1 MSASKVNEVIDA
13 FKLRGFIFAGKASSG
28 RFLLHGHLTSP
39 SNQDIPCEIQLDPE
53 LFAFPK
59 IRLLELPK
67 ELSGCPV
74 PHLNG
79 QGELCYIATGTVVLD
94 IFNPVGQSLAC
105 LDRAQ
110 HVLTQIMR
118 GEMVDDLVEEF
129 FAYWGG
135 NGWCFTDIQGD
146 RLVKMHCT
154 INEAKDGSDI
164 WTVTDDPERLTRKL
178 NALDFKDRGA
188 EVSCF
193 RIKTEVQPRP
203 LEGNWP
209 PKLVRDVL
217 DWQSTLDGSCRRKIH
232 RSIYAAEA
240 RKENHLLVIIESP
253 LMTYAFGVL
262 FDRAKRAPCKKLAER
277 RDPTYQLRVK
287 PLSLLRID
295 DRYLAERNT
304 PKRRTLSGKKIAL
317 VGCGTIG
324 GYLADMLVKAGAGTS
339 GGELTLI
346 DSDLFLPQNVGRHR
360 LGFPS
365 LLTNKAT
372 ALAAELQRLAPGAL
386 VAAVPRDVRTEH
398 LEHLDLLID
407 ATGEE
412 ALGHWLSVRY
422 RASTDILTV
431 WIEGPGVA
439 VRALLTKRGT
449 SPCYRCVWHHT
460 RDGALPSVQGELP
473 TTLAGQ
479 GCEGLYVPF
488 PATVSVQAAGL
499 GTELAVDWANGV
511 STPSFRTRVTDQAFE
526 LATAD
531 CDLPAHERCSVCHS

>member
-1 MSASKVNEVIDA
+1 MSANQVNAVIKA
-13 FKLRGFIFAGKASSG
+13 FAPRGFVFAGKAPNG
-28 RFLLHGHLTSP
+28 RFLLHGHLSSP

-67 ELSGCPV
+67 ELSGRPV

-94 IFNPVGQSLAC
+94 IFNPVSQSLAC

-118 GEMVDDLVEEF
+118 GEMVDDLAEEF

-135 NGWCFTDIQGD
+135 NGWCFSDIQGD
-146 RLVKMHCT
+146 RLGKMHCT
-154 INEAKDGSDI
+154 IEERKDGKDI
-164 WTVTDDPERLTRKL
+164 WTVTDEPERTTKKL
-178 NALDFKDRGA
+178 NAMHWKANVRKA
-188 EVSCF
+188 SCV
-193 RIKTEVQPRP
+193 RIKTDAQPRP
-203 LEGNWP
+203 LIVNWP
-209 PKLVRDVL
+209 PMCLRDVL
-217 DWQSTLDGSCRRKIH
+217 NWQSTLDVNCRRRIH
-232 RSIYAAEA
+232 QSIYTAEA
-240 RKENHLLVIIESP
+240 NKANHLLVIIESP

-277 RDPTYQLRVK
+277 RDPTYQLRIK
-287 PLSLLRID
+287 PLSMLRID

-304 PKRRTLSGKKIAL
+304 PKRRTLAGKRIAL

-346 DSDLFLPQNVGRHR
+346 DPDLFLPQNIGRHR

-365 LLTNKAT
+365 LLDNKAT
-372 ALAAELQRLAPGAL
+372 AMAGELRRLAPGAL
-386 VAAVPRDVRTEH
+386 LRDIPSDVRAAH
-398 LEHLDLLID
+398 FEHLDLLID

-412 ALGHWLSVRY
+412 ALGHWLSAHY
-422 RASTDILTV
+422 RDLTDILTV
-431 WIEGPGVA
+431 WIEGTGTA
-439 VRALLTKRGT
+439 VRALLAKKGA
-449 SPCYRCVWHHT
+449 SPCYRCIWHHT
-460 RDGALPSVQGELP
+460 RDGAFPSVQGELP

-488 PATVSVQAAGL
+488 PATVSVQAASL

-531 CDLPAHERCSVCHS
+531 CDLPAHEGCPVCHS

>member
-1 MSASKVNEVIDA
+1 MSANQVYAVIEA
-13 FKLRGFIFAGKASSG
+13 FEPRGFAFAGKAPNG
-28 RFLLHGHLTSP
+28 RFLLHGQLTSP

-67 ELSGCPV
+67 ELSGHPV

-94 IFNPVGQSLAC
+94 IFNPVSQSLAC
-105 LDRAQ
+105 LDQAQ

-118 GEMVDDLVEEF
+118 GEMVDDLAEEF

-146 RLVKMHCT
+146 RLGKMHCT
-154 INEAKDGSDI
+154 IIEAREGGDI
-164 WTVTDDPERLTRKL
+164 WTVTDDPERTTRKL
-178 NALDFKDRGA
+178 NSIGFKDRGA

-193 RIKTEVQPRP
+193 RIKTDVQPRP

-209 PKLVRDVL
+209 PKFVRDVL
-217 DWQSTLDGSCRRKIH
+217 DWQSTLDGRCRRKIH
-232 RSIYAAEA
+232 QSIYTAEA
-240 RKENHLLVIIESP
+240 SKANHLLVIIESP
-253 LMTYAFGVL
+253 LMTYAFGVF
-262 FDRAKRAPCKKLAER
+262 FDRAQRAAPKKLSDR

-287 PLSLLRID
+287 PLSMLRID

-304 PKRRTLSGKKIAL
+304 PKRRTLAGKKIAL

-324 GYLADMLVKAGAGTS
+324 GYMADMFVKAGAGTS

-346 DSDLFLPQNVGRHR
+346 DPDLFLPQNVGRHR

-365 LLTNKAT
+365 LLGNKAT

-386 VAAVPRDVRTEH
+386 LAAVPRDVRTEH

-412 ALGHWLSVRY
+412 ALGHWLSARY
-422 RASTDILTV
+422 RDSTDILTV
-431 WIEGPGVA
+431 WIEGPGTA
-439 VRALLTKRGT
+439 VRALLAKQGT

-460 RDGALPSVQGELP
+460 REGAFPSVKGELP
-473 TTLAGQ
+473 TTLAGE

-488 PATVSVQAAGL
+488 PATVSVQAASL
-499 GTELAVDWANGV
+499 GTELTIDWVNGV
-511 STPSFRTRVTDQAFE
+511 FSPSFRTRVTDQAFE

-531 CDLPAHERCSVCHS
+531 CDLTAHERCSVCHS